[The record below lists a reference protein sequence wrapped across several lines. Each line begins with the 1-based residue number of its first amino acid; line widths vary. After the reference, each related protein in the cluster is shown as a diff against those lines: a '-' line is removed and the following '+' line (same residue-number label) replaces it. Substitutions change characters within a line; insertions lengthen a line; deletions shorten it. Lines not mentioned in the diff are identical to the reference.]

1 MTPSSQSLIGR
12 ALIRVLLIDD
22 QSAVRE
28 GLSRL
33 LACADFRSVYTASTP
48 ADALRIAAQRHPHVV
63 VLDVDLAGEDGLALI
78 PHFGAGTAVVV
89 LTCHGDA
96 ATRSRADMLGARAFI
111 EKHRPAAVLLE
122 AITEA
127 VDMHMQGELPPIAP
141 GATYAAALGADSDA
155 IPHREL

>member
-1 MTPSSQSLIGR
+1 MTPPAPTVIGR
-12 ALIRVLLIDD
+12 ALIRVLLVDD

-33 LACADFRSVYTASTP
+33 LACADFRSVYTAGTP
-48 ADALRIAAQRHPHVV
+48 ADALRLAAHQHPHVV

-78 PHFGAGTAVVV
+78 PHFGAATAVVV

-96 ATRSRADMLGARAFI
+96 ATRARADMLGARAFI

-122 AITEA
+122 AITQA
-127 VDMHMQGELPPIAP
+127 ADLQMQGDLPPIAP
-141 GATYAAALGADSDA
+141 GATYATVLGADSDA
-155 IPHREL
+155 VPRSDP

>member
-1 MTPSSQSLIGR
+1 MMPAAQGLIGR
-12 ALIRVLLIDD
+12 ALIRVLLVDD

-33 LACADFRSVYTASTP
+33 LACADFRSVCVAGTP
-48 ADALRIAAQRHPHVV
+48 ADALRLAAHQHPHVV

-78 PHFGAGTAVVV
+78 PRFAAGTAVVV
-89 LTCHGDA
+89 LSSHGDE
-96 ATRSRADMLGARAFI
+96 ATRARADVMGARAFI

-122 AITEA
+122 AITQVA
-127 VDMHMQGELPPIAP
+127 HLQIQGEPPPIAP

-155 IPHREL
+155 TPQRAP